1 MENTQ
6 FLRSTKQHIRLH
18 VLPTDRFK
26 TFAISM
32 YVGLPLQEEDVTP
45 TALSAYV
52 LRRGTATMP
61 ETYQIHEKR
70 DHLYGAGFNLNVF
83 KRGEYQIVNMAMD
96 TIHNRFVG
104 SAADDQNLLE
114 ESFKFLGELLTDPLV
129 ENGGFSSRYVD
140 AEKNTLRNQIES
152 IINNK
157 TKYASERCVQEM
169 CKDEPFRL
177 HPLGHLEHID
187 PITPT
192 SLYDHYQQWLKR
204 AAIDIYVVGDT
215 TLEEVEALISAHFK
229 LDRSENVT
237 YELPSIVNNVRQV
250 NEIIE
255 KMDVTQGKLN
265 LGLRLPISYADDNYS
280 AALVYNGI
288 LGSFSHSK
296 LFMNVREKAS
306 LAYYAASN
314 FEALKGI
321 LMIYSGIEIGQYDQA
336 VSIIKEQL
344 ESIKQG
350 EISEMEMSQTKAM
363 LINNFM
369 EVQDAAFSMIS
380 FDYSRVLAGYETT
393 TTRMIEEVEQVSVE
407 DVKQIAEQVQ
417 LDTVYFLRDQKG
429 E

>member
-1 MENTQ
+1 MESSK
-6 FLRSTKQHIRLH
+6 FLRSTTQHMRLH

-32 YVGLPLQEEDVTP
+32 YIGLPLHEDDVTS
-45 TALSAYV
+45 TALTSYV
-52 LRRGTATMP
+52 LRRGTKSMP
-61 ETYQIHEKR
+61 ETHQIYEKR

-83 KRGEYQIVNMAMD
+83 KRGEYQIVNIAMD

-104 SAADDQNLLE
+104 SEADGQNLLE
-114 ESFKFLGELLTDPLV
+114 ESFKFLGELLTEPLV
-129 ENGGFSSRYVD
+129 EDGAFRARYVD
-140 AEKNTLRNQIES
+140 AEKNTLKNQIEA

-157 TKYASERCVQEM
+157 TKYASERCVQVM
-169 CKDEPFRL
+169 CKNEPYRL
-177 HPLGHLEHID
+177 HPLGHLEDID
-187 PITPT
+187 QLTPA
-192 SLYDHYQQWLKR
+192 SLYEHYEQWLKR

-215 TLEEVEALISAHFK
+215 TLEEVEALVAAHFK
-229 LDRSENVT
+229 VARTNDVA
-237 YELPSIVNNVRQV
+237 YELPSPVNDVREA
-250 NEIIE
+250 NEVIE
-255 KMDVTQGKLN
+255 RMDVTQGKLN
-265 LGLRLPISYADDNYS
+265 LGLRLPVTYADDNYS

-288 LGSFSHSK
+288 LGAFSHSK

-321 LMIYSGIEIGQYDQA
+321 ILIYSGIEFSHYERA
-336 VSIIKEQL
+336 VTIIKQQL
-344 ESIKQG
+344 DSLKQG
-350 EISEMEMSQTKAM
+350 DITEMEMSQTKAM

-393 TTRMIEEVEQVSVE
+393 TATMIEDVQNVSVE
-407 DVKQIAEQVQ
+407 DVKHIAEQVQ

>member
-1 MENTQ
+1 MEKLK
-6 FLRSTKQHIRLH
+6 FLRSTKQQIRLH

-32 YVGLPLQEEDVTP
+32 YIGLPLQDADVTP
-45 TALSAYV
+45 TALTAYV
-52 LRRGTATMP
+52 LRRGTASMP
-61 ETYQIHEKR
+61 ETYQIHERR

-104 SAADDQNLLE
+104 SAADEQNLLE

-129 ENGGFSSRYVD
+129 ENGGFSPRYVD

-169 CKDEPFRL
+169 CKEEPFRL
-177 HPLGHLEHID
+177 HPLGHLEEIEQ
-187 PITPT
+187 ITPA
-192 SLYDHYQQWLKR
+192 SLYEHYNAWLKR

-215 TLEEVEALISAHFK
+215 TLEEVEALVAAHFK
-229 LDRSENVT
+229 LERSDNVA
-237 YELPSIVNNVRQV
+237 YELPPLISDVRQV
-250 NEIIE
+250 NEVIE

-306 LAYYAASN
+306 LAYYASSN

-321 LMIYSGIEIGQYDQA
+321 LMIYSGIEIGKYEQT

-344 ESIKQG
+344 ESIKEG
-350 EISEMEMSQTKAM
+350 KISEMEMSQTKAM

-369 EVQDAAFSMIS
+369 EVQDGAFSMIS

-393 TTRMIEEVEQVSVE
+393 PAKMIEEVEKVTVE
-407 DVKQIAEQVQ
+407 DVKHIAEQVQ